1 MAAGLSVKEENLSKL
16 RDKLLENCNLSDE
29 DFMPKVR
36 IDFRFPIENINDKI
50 IEVVEKI
57 KPYGK
62 GNPAPIMAE
71 RNLRVTRVWILGKD
85 KNVIKFRI
93 AIKNSYKTIDAIEFG
108 NIIDNFKS
116 MYEEKYGEEALL
128 KVLDSSYADFN
139 MDLIYVPGINEY
151 NGIRS
156 YQLDIKSIRL

>member
-1 MAAGLSVKEENLSKL
+1 
-16 RDKLLENCNLSDE
+16 
-29 DFMPKVR
+29 MPKVR

-50 IEVVEKI
+50 IEVVENI

-93 AIKNSYKTIDAIEFG
+93 AIKNSYKTIDAIGFG

>member
-1 MAAGLSVKEENLSKL
+1 
-16 RDKLLENCNLSDE
+16 
-29 DFMPKVR
+29 
-36 IDFRFPIENINDKI
+36 
-50 IEVVEKI
+50 
-57 KPYGK
+57 
-62 GNPAPIMAE
+62 MAE

-93 AIKNSYKTIDAIEFG
+93 AMKNSYKTIDAIGFG

-139 MDLIYVPGINEY
+139 MDIIYVPSINEY

>member
-1 MAAGLSVKEENLSKL
+1 MQ
-16 RDKLLENCNLSDE
+16 
-29 DFMPKVR
+29 
-36 IDFRFPIENINDKI
+36 
-50 IEVVEKI
+50 
-57 KPYGK
+57 
-62 GNPAPIMAE
+62 
-71 RNLRVTRVWILGKD
+71 
-85 KNVIKFRI
+85 
-93 AIKNSYKTIDAIEFG
+93 NSYKTIDAIGFG